1 MIIPRPWT
9 AVQYQRSPEQARALA
24 RPSSTD
30 ARLKAGG
37 LLAFLAWCT
46 ICYSLRHS
54 IHHYKRRN
62 RGSWNSF
69 RGLLQYCPWKF
80 QLAIPLLLLKIA
92 YAIASSFVWTISPFK
107 FDGNAAWLYGLGI
120 APAFLIILIFEICGF
135 LEPDEDHAL
144 LQQRVER
151 GRVTDSA
158 LGIRQKKPNW
168 WSKLPRDQH
177 WTNEQRLRALP
188 TEIGGGRPTTRN
200 MERNIELSSY
210 ASAEQQQ
217 QQQQQRAQVE
227 DPFRDDAFTPKRDPD
242 SDPDPDPNGDESLPR
257 APSLTPSSSVSSP
270 SPPQPQQHQIR
281 SMLDV

>member
-1 MIIPRPWT
+1 MTIPRSWT
-9 AVQYQRSPEQARALA
+9 ALQYQRSPEQASALA
-24 RPSSTD
+24 RPSATD

-37 LLAFLAWCT
+37 FLAFLAWCT

-54 IHHYKRRN
+54 IHHYKLRN

-69 RGLLQYCPWKF
+69 RGFLQYSPWKF
-80 QLAIPLLLLKIA
+80 QLAIPLLFLKIV
-92 YAIASSFVWTISPFK
+92 YAIASSFVWAINPFK

-135 LEPDEDHAL
+135 LEPNEDRAL
-144 LQQRVER
+144 LQQRAER
-151 GRVTDSA
+151 GRAIDSA

-168 WSKLPRDQH
+168 WGKLPRDQH

-200 MERNIELSSY
+200 IELSSY
-210 ASAEQQQ
+210 PSAER
-217 QQQQQRAQVE
+217 QQQQQRAQME
-227 DPFRDDAFTPKRDPD
+227 DPFRDEALASKRDPNPE
-242 SDPDPDPNGDESLPR
+242 PDGDESLR
-257 APSLTPSSSVSSP
+257 KAPSLTSSNSISSP
-270 SPPQPQQHQIR
+270 SQRQHQIR